1 MDTTAFFGFEKK
13 KTKDNFISPNP
24 TFEKERKF

>member
-1 MDTTAFFGFEKK
+1 MDTTAFFGFEK